1 MVTDMPDLTLT
12 ELVTS
17 VAGSVPRMRR
27 DLVERRLAHWTDR
40 GLLKP
45 VGQLHV
51 GSGRS
56 RLFDPE
62 QAYIAAVLLQLPVV
76 TIDRLKVI
84 AQAITTS
91 LATDD
96 DTARLWATARGHW
109 LRLTVFAIFG
119 IDLDTTGERPIS
131 SSFGLIVGQ
140 NRMFPAIKYSGSLII
155 VNLTDA
161 FGGVRFP

>member
-1 MVTDMPDLTLT
+1 MATDMPDLTLT

-17 VAGSVPRMRR
+17 VAGSVPRIRR
-27 DLVERRLAHWTDR
+27 DLVKRRLAHWSSR
-40 GLLKP
+40 GVLKP
-45 VGQLHV
+45 IGQLHV

-62 QAYIAAVLLQLPVV
+62 QAYIAAVLLRLPVV
-76 TIDRLKVI
+76 TIGRLKVI

-109 LRLTVFAIFG
+109 LRLTVFATFG
-119 IDLDTTGERPIS
+119 IVLDSTGERPIS
-131 SSFGLIVGQ
+131 DSFRLIVGQ
-140 NRMFPAIKYSGSLII
+140 NRMLPAIEYSGSLII

-161 FGGVRFP
+161 FAGVRFP